1 MKKANRDF
9 QHQLDDEKQSYEKK
23 ISELKKENVR
33 LTSSATASELASPRT
48 PRAMPTAAESSE
60 IAERALA
67 QVAKL
72 MEENGDLEISL
83 EEYKSKVAALE
94 SQGKAFEKE
103 VEELRARA
111 EEADSLKSENAS
123 LRQGKEQLEEEL
135 RERESG
141 AHERQEMEKLTAKV
155 AELEEERKSFVAEK
169 MRLENDLTDARDAG
183 DEMDE
188 EVNRLTSECK
198 NLRDEIDDL
207 QEELDDK
214 DEELRRLE
222 LALER
227 SMEDLKKVTQE
238 KADLEVKKEDN
249 EVKTEDKKEDK
260 KEDKEEDKKEVKD
273 DGKCEEDVKKFKD
286 ELAKKDEEI
295 EKLKSMMEE
304 RDAELAQ
311 TKSALEQYKLD
322 VSDLEEEADEYEARI
337 SKLKGEIQDLT
348 DDMDDYKDAA
358 EAARKASDELRA
370 RVATAEKAVED
381 AARKAAE
388 RDAAADADRAQ
399 LAGEV
404 RRLKQEVLRTH
415 IAVAAQKTPGGD
427 VQRLQETVADL
438 EAACDEL
445 KAANIKL
452 KRDLLDAQDDLQDAE
467 DRCKAADG
475 RCAALDKEVA
485 AMEDAMAGA
494 AKRGDSERAALAARV
509 EELERAAKEAAARCD
524 EHTKAAKRE
533 IEEKNRE
540 IERLKEEL
548 AAAKS
553 AGESSVPSSSS
564 DSVGEDAAAPQQRV
578 LLTGLRRTAAHPRRR
593 APTSSSSSA
602 RRSGTSGAGGED
614 EETEDG
620 SGGDAV
626 SPKMAAKDMEG
637 AVAVLPMA
645 AGGVT
650 LKASLRK
657 SAAAAV
663 SGDGTTDPSK
673 IKRLVQI
680 KGRRNVRSFLVE
692 PVSASLNSGDVFVL
706 ELVDRVF
713 QWNGAK
719 CNRLERSKGVDLA
732 TRISRTHGGF
742 GRVITIEEGDAEP
755 DDAYIF
761 WRELGPKAAVK
772 SADEGGD
779 DAQTEAAVAERTH
792 LYSVDAATGE
802 LAPVEAQQRLL
813 YEMLDPTQCY
823 VLDCVSEVYAWVGK
837 SSPAALRSVAVEVA
851 RTLRAGSSPQ
861 AGGVELPRPP
871 YAEFFRCNA
880 GGEVPLFTDKFANWP
895 GEATLGNAGHAFSYT
910 NKGFARGTAS
920 TGAGASG
927 SGSGGHHQQMR
938 IQVEPLIDAEP
949 PVPDDDVDDG
959 DDGTVK
965 VWRIVEASKVEVPDE
980 RFGQFWSK
988 NAYVVLYSYGAV
1000 DKSHIIY
1007 FWLGAEASK
1016 TEMGTAAATAL
1027 NLSKVYRGAS
1037 QVRVV
1042 QGMEPTH
1049 FLKLFREHSF
1059 IIHTGRD
1066 DPSKKQTAS
1075 TSKSGATTRMYQI
1088 RGSELADTRTIEVPP
1103 LSAYLTTADTFI
1115 LIVPDKQTYILHGT
1129 NSCEYIRTVASTAC
1143 TVLLKGNEEPVGEP
1157 TVVKQGEEPE
1167 EFWAALDAK
1176 RESGESYPDAKNP
1189 LWAGRMFAFTN
1200 KTGVVT
1206 AEPMWKFAQVDLAP
1220 SLMFLLDAW
1229 DTVFLWIGPK
1239 AKENEKKPA
1248 LECAWDYAEVVAKRQ
1263 PERGTV
1269 QALIVEQGKEPL
1281 EFSHY
1286 FVGWKF
1292 PQNSAATAAK
1302 MGDLKLVKEAL
1313 EAYDKK
1319 YTIEELRNKAALP
1332 PTVDKSRLE
1341 EYLSD
1346 EDFAKVFGITREQYL
1361 ALPQWQ
1367 RTPKKKAAGLF

>member
-48 PRAMPTAAESSE
+48 PHAVPTAAESSE

-72 MEENGDLEISL
+72 MEENGELEISL

-141 AHERQEMEKLTAKV
+141 AHERQEMEKLMAKV

-169 MRLENDLTDARDAG
+169 MRLESDLTDARDAG

-198 NLRDEIDDL
+198 NLHDEIDDL

-227 SMEDLKKVTQE
+227 SMEDLRKVTQE
-238 KADLEVKKEDN
+238 KADLEVEKKDKKEGD
-249 EVKTEDKKEDK
+249 EVKTEDKMEDK
-260 KEDKEEDKKEVKD
+260 
-273 DGKCEEDVKKFKD
+273 DGGDVAGKFKE

-548 AAAKS
+548 AAAAAKS
-553 AGESSVPSSSS
+553 AGESAGSSTTS
-564 DSVGEDAAAPQQRV
+564 DVVGEDATAVPQQRV

-593 APTSSSSSA
+593 APTSSS
-602 RRSGTSGAGGED
+602 RRSGTSGGVGED

-620 SGGDAV
+620 TGSSDGGAV

-645 AGGVT
+645 AGGGVT

-657 SAAAAV
+657 SATATAT
-663 SGDGTTDPSK
+663 GDGTTDPSK
-673 IKRLVQI
+673 IKRLIQI

-742 GRVITIEEGDAEP
+742 GRVITIEEGDTEP

-779 DAQTEAAVAERTH
+779 DAQTEGAVAERTH
-792 LYSVDAATGE
+792 LYSLDDAATGA

-837 SSPAALRSVAVEVA
+837 SSPAALRSAAVEAA
-851 RTLRAGSSPQ
+851 RTLRAGPSPQ

-920 TGAGASG
+920 TGAGG
-927 SGSGGHHQQMR
+927 SAGHHQQMR

-1007 FWLGAEASK
+1007 FWLGSEASK

-1049 FLKLFREHSF
+1049 FLKLFRDHSF

-1066 DPSKKQTAS
+1066 DPSKKQTG
-1075 TSKSGATTRMYQI
+1075 KSDATRMYQI